1 MMTEHGYLKRWFADV
16 ESILEQE
23 PDVDRRTY
31 LLDGLRRAR
40 FRCYIDPAPEID
52 IDAFYPD

>member
-1 MMTEHGYLKRWFADV
+1 MMNEHRLLKQWFADV

-23 PDVDRRTY
+23 PGVYRRTY

-40 FRCYIDPAPEID
+40 FRCHIDPAPEFD